1 MLYLPY
7 LQTQTPMGKICYSLL
22 LIILLL
28 GCNNTKQQAV
38 PDQEI
43 TKNKIQSPLKLSI
56 DRGAVVYK
64 NLCSQCHRPNGKG
77 ITNNYPP
84 LAGSNWLTQK
94 RLESI
99 KAVKYGL
106 RGSILV
112 NQKPYDGIMSATDL
126 NNTQVADVMNYTMNS
141 WGNNQKQMVT
151 PKEVA
156 SVKK

>member
-1 MLYLPY
+1 
-7 LQTQTPMGKICYSLL
+7 MGKICYSALL
-22 LIILLL
+22 VILVL
-28 GCNNTKQQAV
+28 GCNDTTKKQGV
-38 PDQEI
+38 SNIETTI
-43 TKNKIQSPLKLSI
+43 NKVQSPLQQSI
-56 DRGAVVYK
+56 DRAAVVYK
-64 NLCSQCHRPNGKG
+64 KVCSQCHRPSGKG
-77 ITNNYPP
+77 IANNYPP

-106 RGSILV
+106 KGNIIV
-112 NQKPYDGIMSATDL
+112 NQKPYNGVMSAMGL

-141 WGNNQKQMVT
+141 WENKQKEIVT

>member
-1 MLYLPY
+1 MA
-7 LQTQTPMGKICYSLL
+7 KICYSALL
-22 LIILLL
+22 VNLIL
-28 GCNNTKQQAV
+28 GCNDTTKKRSV
-38 PDQEI
+38 PDIEVTI
-43 TKNKIQSPLKLSI
+43 NKVQSPLQQSI

-64 NLCSQCHRPNGKG
+64 KVCSQCHRPSGKG
-77 ITNNYPP
+77 IANNYPP

-106 RGSILV
+106 RGNISV
-112 NQKPYDGIMSATDL
+112 NQKPYNGIMSAMGL

-141 WGNNQKQMVT
+141 WGNKQKEIVT

>member
-1 MLYLPY
+1 MA
-7 LQTQTPMGKICYSLL
+7 KICYSALL
-22 LIILLL
+22 VILIL
-28 GCNNTKQQAV
+28 GCNDTKKKRSV
-38 PDQEI
+38 PDIEVTI
-43 TKNKIQSPLKLSI
+43 NKVQSPLQQSI

-64 NLCSQCHRPNGKG
+64 KVCSQCHRPSGKG
-77 ITNNYPP
+77 IANNYPP

-106 RGSILV
+106 RGNISV
-112 NQKPYDGIMSATDL
+112 NQKPYNGIMSAMGL

-141 WGNNQKQMVT
+141 WGNKQKEIVT

>member
-1 MLYLPY
+1 
-7 LQTQTPMGKICYSLL
+7 MGKICYSALL
-22 LIILLL
+22 VILIL
-28 GCNNTKQQAV
+28 GCNDTTKKQGV
-38 PDQEI
+38 PNLEVTI
-43 TKNKIQSPLKLSI
+43 NKVQSPLQQSI

-64 NLCSQCHRPNGKG
+64 KVCSQCHRPSGKG
-77 ITNNYPP
+77 IANNYPP

-106 RGSILV
+106 KGSIIV
-112 NQKPYDGIMSATDL
+112 NQKPYNGVMSAMGL

-141 WGNNQKQMVT
+141 WGNKQKEIVT

>member
-1 MLYLPY
+1 
-7 LQTQTPMGKICYSLL
+7 MGKICYSLL
-22 LIILLL
+22 FIILLL

-43 TKNKIQSPLKLSI
+43 TKNKIHSPLKRSI

-112 NQKPYDGIMSATDL
+112 NQKPYDGIMSAMGL

>member
-1 MLYLPY
+1 
-7 LQTQTPMGKICYSLL
+7 MGKICYSALL
-22 LIILLL
+22 VILIL
-28 GCNNTKQQAV
+28 GCNDTTKKQGV
-38 PDQEI
+38 SNIETTI
-43 TKNKIQSPLKLSI
+43 NKVQSPLQQSI
-56 DRGAVVYK
+56 VRGALVYK
-64 NLCSQCHRPNGKG
+64 KVCSQCHRPSGKG
-77 ITNNYPP
+77 IANNYPP

-106 RGSILV
+106 KGNIIV
-112 NQKPYDGIMSATDL
+112 NQKPYNGVMSAMGL

-141 WGNNQKQMVT
+141 WGNKQKEIVT

>member
-1 MLYLPY
+1 
-7 LQTQTPMGKICYSLL
+7 MGKICYSALL
-22 LIILLL
+22 VILVL
-28 GCNNTKQQAV
+28 GCNDTTKKQGV
-38 PDQEI
+38 SNIETTI
-43 TKNKIQSPLKLSI
+43 NKVQSPLQQSI
-56 DRGAVVYK
+56 VRGALVYK
-64 NLCSQCHRPNGKG
+64 KVCSQCHRPSGKG
-77 ITNNYPP
+77 IANNYPP

-106 RGSILV
+106 KGNITV
-112 NQKPYDGIMSATDL
+112 NQKPYSGVMSAMGL

-141 WGNNQKQMVT
+141 WGNKQKEIVT

>member
-1 MLYLPY
+1 
-7 LQTQTPMGKICYSLL
+7 MGKICYSALL
-22 LIILLL
+22 VILVL
-28 GCNNTKQQAV
+28 GCNNTPKKQGV
-38 PDQEI
+38 SNIETTI
-43 TKNKIQSPLKLSI
+43 KKVQSPLQQSI

-64 NLCSQCHRPNGKG
+64 KVCSQCHRPSGKG
-77 ITNNYPP
+77 IANNYPP

-106 RGSILV
+106 KGNIIV
-112 NQKPYDGIMSATDL
+112 NQKPYNGVMSAMGL

-141 WGNNQKQMVT
+141 WGNKQKEIVT

>member
-1 MLYLPY
+1 
-7 LQTQTPMGKICYSLL
+7 MGKICYSALL
-22 LIILLL
+22 VILIL
-28 GCNNTKQQAV
+28 GCNDTTKKQGV
-38 PDQEI
+38 SNLEVTI
-43 TKNKIQSPLKLSI
+43 NKLQSPLQQSI

-64 NLCSQCHRPNGKG
+64 KVCSQCHRPSGKG
-77 ITNNYPP
+77 IANNYPP

-106 RGSILV
+106 KGSIIV
-112 NQKPYDGIMSATDL
+112 NQKPYNGVMSAMGL

-141 WGNNQKQMVT
+141 WGNKQKEIVT

>member
-1 MLYLPY
+1 
-7 LQTQTPMGKICYSLL
+7 MGKICYSALL
-22 LIILLL
+22 VILIL
-28 GCNNTKQQAV
+28 GCNDTRKKQGV
-38 PDQEI
+38 PNLEVTI
-43 TKNKIQSPLKLSI
+43 NKVQSPLQQSI

-64 NLCSQCHRPNGKG
+64 KVCSQCHRPSGKG
-77 ITNNYPP
+77 IANNYPP

-106 RGSILV
+106 KGSIIV
-112 NQKPYDGIMSATDL
+112 NQKPYNGVMSAMGL

-141 WGNNQKQMVT
+141 WGNKQKEIVT

>member
-1 MLYLPY
+1 
-7 LQTQTPMGKICYSLL
+7 MGKICYSALL
-22 LIILLL
+22 VILIF
-28 GCNNTKQQAV
+28 GCNDTTKKQGV
-38 PDQEI
+38 SNIETTI
-43 TKNKIQSPLKLSI
+43 NKVQSPLQQSI

-64 NLCSQCHRPNGKG
+64 KVCSQCHRPSGKG
-77 ITNNYPP
+77 IANNYPP

-106 RGSILV
+106 KGNIIV
-112 NQKPYDGIMSATDL
+112 NQKPYNGVMSAMGL

-141 WGNNQKQMVT
+141 WENKQKEIVT

>member
-1 MLYLPY
+1 
-7 LQTQTPMGKICYSLL
+7 MGKICYSLL
-22 LIILLL
+22 LMILLL

-43 TKNKIQSPLKLSI
+43 KKNKIQSPLKLSI

-77 ITNNYPP
+77 IANNYPP

-94 RLESI
+94 RLKSI
-99 KAVKYGL
+99 RAVKYGL
-106 RGSILV
+106 KGAIVV
-112 NQKPYDGIMSATDL
+112 NQKQYDGLMSSMGL
-126 NNTQVADVMNYTMNS
+126 SNMQVADVMNYTMNS
-141 WGNNQKQMVT
+141 WGNKQKEMVT
-151 PKEVA
+151 LKEVA

>member
-1 MLYLPY
+1 
-7 LQTQTPMGKICYSLL
+7 MGKICYSALL
-22 LIILLL
+22 VILIF
-28 GCNNTKQQAV
+28 GCNDTTKKQGV
-38 PDQEI
+38 SNIETTI
-43 TKNKIQSPLKLSI
+43 NKVQSPLQQSI

-64 NLCSQCHRPNGKG
+64 KVCSQCHRPSGKG
-77 ITNNYPP
+77 IANNYPP

-106 RGSILV
+106 KGNIIV
-112 NQKPYDGIMSATDL
+112 NQKPYNGVMSAMGL

-141 WGNNQKQMVT
+141 WGNKQKEIVT

>member
-1 MLYLPY
+1 
-7 LQTQTPMGKICYSLL
+7 MGKICYSALL
-22 LIILLL
+22 VILIL
-28 GCNNTKQQAV
+28 GCNDTRKKQGV
-38 PDQEI
+38 PNLEVTI
-43 TKNKIQSPLKLSI
+43 NKVQSPLQQSI

-64 NLCSQCHRPNGKG
+64 KVCSQCHRPSGKG
-77 ITNNYPP
+77 IANNYPP

-106 RGSILV
+106 KGSIIV
-112 NQKPYDGIMSATDL
+112 NQKPYNGVMSAMGL

-141 WGNNQKQMVT
+141 WENKQKEIVT

>member
-1 MLYLPY
+1 
-7 LQTQTPMGKICYSLL
+7 MGKICYSALL
-22 LIILLL
+22 VILIL
-28 GCNNTKQQAV
+28 GCNDTTKKQGV
-38 PDQEI
+38 SNLEVTI
-43 TKNKIQSPLKLSI
+43 NKVQSPLQQSI

-64 NLCSQCHRPNGKG
+64 KVCSQCHRPSGKG
-77 ITNNYPP
+77 IANNYPP

-106 RGSILV
+106 KGSIIV
-112 NQKPYDGIMSATDL
+112 NQKPYNGVMSAMGL

-141 WGNNQKQMVT
+141 WGNKQKEIVT
-151 PKEVA
+151 PKEVT

>member
-1 MLYLPY
+1 
-7 LQTQTPMGKICYSLL
+7 MGKICYSALL
-22 LIILLL
+22 VILIL
-28 GCNNTKQQAV
+28 GCNDTTKKQGV
-38 PDQEI
+38 SNLEVTI
-43 TKNKIQSPLKLSI
+43 NKVQSPLQQSI

-64 NLCSQCHRPNGKG
+64 KVCSQCHRPSGKG
-77 ITNNYPP
+77 IANNYPP

-106 RGSILV
+106 KGSIIV
-112 NQKPYDGIMSATDL
+112 NQKPYNGVMSAMGL

-141 WGNNQKQMVT
+141 WGNKQKEIVT

>member
-1 MLYLPY
+1 
-7 LQTQTPMGKICYSLL
+7 MGKICYSLL

-38 PDQEI
+38 PDQES
-43 TKNKIQSPLKLSI
+43 TKNKIQGPLKLSI

-77 ITNNYPP
+77 IANNYPP

-112 NQKPYDGIMSATDL
+112 NQKPYDGIMSATGL

>member
-1 MLYLPY
+1 
-7 LQTQTPMGKICYSLL
+7 MGKIFYSALL
-22 LIILLL
+22 VILIL
-28 GCNNTKQQAV
+28 GCNDTTKKQGV
-38 PDQEI
+38 PNLEV
-43 TKNKIQSPLKLSI
+43 TTNKVQSPLQQSI

-64 NLCSQCHRPNGKG
+64 KVCSQCHRPSGKG
-77 ITNNYPP
+77 IANNYPP

-106 RGSILV
+106 KGSIIV
-112 NQKPYDGIMSATDL
+112 NQKPYNGVMSAMGL

-141 WGNNQKQMVT
+141 WGNKQKEIVT

>member
-1 MLYLPY
+1 
-7 LQTQTPMGKICYSLL
+7 MGKICYSLL
-22 LIILLL
+22 LMILLL

-77 ITNNYPP
+77 IANNYPP

-94 RLESI
+94 RSESI

-106 RGSILV
+106 KGAIVV
-112 NQKPYDGIMSATDL
+112 NQKQYDGLMSPMGL
-126 NNTQVADVMNYTMNS
+126 SNMQVADVMNFTMNS
-141 WGNNQKQMVT
+141 WGNKQKEMVT
-151 PKEVA
+151 LKEVA

>member
-1 MLYLPY
+1 
-7 LQTQTPMGKICYSLL
+7 MGKICYSALL
-22 LIILLL
+22 VILIL
-28 GCNNTKQQAV
+28 GCNDTRKKQGV
-38 PDQEI
+38 SNIETTI
-43 TKNKIQSPLKLSI
+43 NKVQSPLQQSI

-64 NLCSQCHRPNGKG
+64 KVCSQCHRPSGKG
-77 ITNNYPP
+77 IANNYPP

-106 RGSILV
+106 KGSIIV
-112 NQKPYDGIMSATDL
+112 NQNPYNGVMSAMGL

-141 WGNNQKQMVT
+141 WGNKQKEIVT

>member
-1 MLYLPY
+1 
-7 LQTQTPMGKICYSLL
+7 
-22 LIILLL
+22 
-28 GCNNTKQQAV
+28 
-38 PDQEI
+38 
-43 TKNKIQSPLKLSI
+43 
-56 DRGAVVYK
+56 
-64 NLCSQCHRPNGKG
+64 
-77 ITNNYPP
+77 

-106 RGSILV
+106 KGNIIV
-112 NQKPYDGIMSATDL
+112 NQKPYNGVMSAMGL

-141 WGNNQKQMVT
+141 WENKQKEIVT

>member
-1 MLYLPY
+1 
-7 LQTQTPMGKICYSLL
+7 MGKIYYCAV
-22 LIILLL
+22 LIIFLL
-28 GCNNTKQQAV
+28 GCNNNSKQQEATDV
-38 PDQEI
+38 EVTI
-43 TKNKIQSPLKLSI
+43 NKVQSPLQQSI

-64 NLCSQCHRPNGKG
+64 KLCSQCHRPNGKG
-77 ITNNYPP
+77 IANNYPP

-106 RGSILV
+106 KGSILV
-112 NQKPYDGIMSATDL
+112 NQKPYNGLMSAMGL

-141 WGNNQKQMVT
+141 WENTQKEMVT

>member
-1 MLYLPY
+1 
-7 LQTQTPMGKICYSLL
+7 MGKICYSALL
-22 LIILLL
+22 VILIL
-28 GCNNTKQQAV
+28 GCNDTSKKQGV
-38 PDQEI
+38 SNIETTI
-43 TKNKIQSPLKLSI
+43 NKVQSPLQQSI
-56 DRGAVVYK
+56 VRGAVVYK
-64 NLCSQCHRPNGKG
+64 KVCSQCHRPSGKG
-77 ITNNYPP
+77 IANNYPP

-106 RGSILV
+106 KGNIIV
-112 NQKPYDGIMSATDL
+112 NQKPYNGVMSAMGL

-141 WGNNQKQMVT
+141 WGNKQKEIVT

>member
-1 MLYLPY
+1 
-7 LQTQTPMGKICYSLL
+7 MGKICYSALL
-22 LIILLL
+22 VILIL
-28 GCNNTKQQAV
+28 GCNDTRKKQGV
-38 PDQEI
+38 SNIETTI
-43 TKNKIQSPLKLSI
+43 NKVQSPLQQSI

-64 NLCSQCHRPNGKG
+64 KVCSQCHRPSGKG
-77 ITNNYPP
+77 IANNYPP

-106 RGSILV
+106 KGSIIV
-112 NQKPYDGIMSATDL
+112 NQKPYNGVMSAMGL

-141 WGNNQKQMVT
+141 WENKQKEIVT

>member
-1 MLYLPY
+1 
-7 LQTQTPMGKICYSLL
+7 MGKICYSALL
-22 LIILLL
+22 VILIL
-28 GCNNTKQQAV
+28 GCNDTTKKQGV
-38 PDQEI
+38 SNIETTI
-43 TKNKIQSPLKLSI
+43 NKVQSPLQQSI

-64 NLCSQCHRPNGKG
+64 KVCSQCHRPSGKG
-77 ITNNYPP
+77 IANNYPP

-106 RGSILV
+106 KGSIIV
-112 NQKPYDGIMSATDL
+112 NQKPYNGVMSAMGL

-141 WGNNQKQMVT
+141 WGNKQKEIVT

>member
-1 MLYLPY
+1 
-7 LQTQTPMGKICYSLL
+7 MGKICYSLL
-22 LIILLL
+22 FIILLL

-43 TKNKIQSPLKLSI
+43 TKNKIQSPLKRSI

-99 KAVKYGL
+99 KAVK
-106 RGSILV
+106 
-112 NQKPYDGIMSATDL
+112 D
-126 NNTQVADVMNYTMNS
+126 
-141 WGNNQKQMVT
+141 
-151 PKEVA
+151 
-156 SVKK
+156 

>member
-1 MLYLPY
+1 
-7 LQTQTPMGKICYSLL
+7 MGKICYSALL
-22 LIILLL
+22 VILIL
-28 GCNNTKQQAV
+28 GCNDTRKKQGV
-38 PDQEI
+38 SNIETTI
-43 TKNKIQSPLKLSI
+43 NKVQSPLQQSI

-64 NLCSQCHRPNGKG
+64 KVCSQCHRPSGKG
-77 ITNNYPP
+77 IANNYPP

-106 RGSILV
+106 KGSIIV
-112 NQKPYDGIMSATDL
+112 NQKPYNGVMSAMGL

-141 WGNNQKQMVT
+141 WGNKQKEIVT

>member
-1 MLYLPY
+1 MA
-7 LQTQTPMGKICYSLL
+7 KICYSALL
-22 LIILLL
+22 VILIL
-28 GCNNTKQQAV
+28 GCNDTTKKRSV
-38 PDQEI
+38 PVIEVTI
-43 TKNKIQSPLKLSI
+43 NKVQSPLQQSI

-64 NLCSQCHRPNGKG
+64 KVCSQCHRPSGKG
-77 ITNNYPP
+77 IANNYPP

-106 RGSILV
+106 RGNISV
-112 NQKPYDGIMSATDL
+112 NQKPYNGIMSAMGL

-141 WGNNQKQMVT
+141 WGNNQKEIVT

>member
-1 MLYLPY
+1 
-7 LQTQTPMGKICYSLL
+7 MGKICYSAVLM
-22 LIILLL
+22 IFLL
-28 GCNNTKQQAV
+28 GCNNNSKQHEAADV
-38 PDQEI
+38 EVTI
-43 TKNKIQSPLKLSI
+43 NKVQSPLQQSI
-56 DRGAVVYK
+56 GRGAEVYK
-64 NLCSQCHRPNGKG
+64 KLCSQCHRPNGKG
-77 ITNNYPP
+77 IANNYPP

-106 RGSILV
+106 KGSILV
-112 NQKPYDGIMSATDL
+112 NQKPYNGLMSAMGL

-141 WGNNQKQMVT
+141 WENTQKEMVT